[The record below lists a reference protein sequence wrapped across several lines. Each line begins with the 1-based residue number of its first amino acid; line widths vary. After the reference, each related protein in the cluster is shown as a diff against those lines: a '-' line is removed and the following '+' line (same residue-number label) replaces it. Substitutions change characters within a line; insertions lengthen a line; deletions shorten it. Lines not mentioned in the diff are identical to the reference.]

1 MSRTLQQDRDQEE
14 LRGLVRQ
21 FLDAE
26 APVSEA
32 RRLLSDAAGYD
43 RTVWHRLATE
53 LGLTGI
59 TVPEQYGG
67 TGMGTA
73 ELGVVL
79 EEMGRTLYT
88 GPYFATAAL
97 ACPALL
103 HCGDETAR
111 ERWLPPLVSG
121 ETTATLATAEPAVGW
136 DSTPAAQAVAHG
148 STWRLTGVKTYVPDG
163 HTADLLLVSALC
175 PDGVGLFAVSAG
187 ASHLARI
194 KLDTLD
200 PTRPMARIELDGT
213 PCVRIS
219 PGDAAESLAA
229 VRDLARAALAAEQ
242 VGGAAA
248 CLDMAVDYARTR
260 EQFGRPIGS
269 FQAVKHKCADML
281 VRVEC
286 ARSAAR
292 HACAAVDRP
301 GREASAA
308 AAVAR
313 AYCSEAYTGAA
324 KENLQIHGGIG
335 FTWEHDAH
343 LFLRRAK
350 TDELL
355 FSSPREERARL
366 AALVDREA
374 SAADVSA

>member
-14 LRGLVRQ
+14 LRGLVRR
-21 FLDAE
+21 FLDDK

-32 RRLLSDAAGYD
+32 RRLSSDTAGYD
-43 RTVWHRLATE
+43 RTVWHRLTTE

-67 TGMGTA
+67 AGMGTE

-79 EEMGRTLYT
+79 EEMGRTLYS
-88 GPYFATAAL
+88 GPYFATTAL

-103 HCGDETAR
+103 QCGDETAR
-111 ERWLPPLVSG
+111 ERWLPSLVSG
-121 ETTATLATAEPAVGW
+121 GLTATLGTAEPTAGW
-136 DSTPAAQAVAHG
+136 DAPPATRAVADG
-148 STWRLTGVKTYVPDG
+148 DAWRLTGVKAYVPDG
-163 HTADLLLVSALC
+163 HTTDLLLVNALC
-175 PDGVGLFAVSAG
+175 PEGVGLFAVSAD
-187 ASHLARI
+187 ASHLTRTE
-194 KLDTLD
+194 LDTLD
-200 PTRPMARIELDGT
+200 FTRPMARIELDGT
-213 PCVRIS
+213 PCVRVS
-219 PGDAAESLAA
+219 PGDASEGLAS

-242 VGGAAA
+242 AGGAAA

-292 HACAAVDRP
+292 YACSAVGRP

-313 AYCSEAYTGAA
+313 AYCSEAYTHAA

-366 AALVDREA
+366 AVLVDREA
-374 SAADVSA
+374 SSADVGA